1 MVMEN
6 RTPDGHQ
13 PYLMDF
19 SEEVEKVASAP
30 ARAYVRDRRAMAS
43 TPADVKEVPGALV
56 FEIDMPGAKS
66 GKMKVQ
72 VDDDNTLVIS
82 GRRRRARSKEAKYQ
96 RMERRMGKFTRK
108 FPLPEDANLDAIMAA
123 LRDDVL
129 AVRVEKKPPPESK
142 TIEVKV
148 GGSSRLKTTHG

>member
-1 MVMEN
+1 
-6 RTPDGHQ
+6 
-13 PYLMDF
+13 MDF

-30 ARAYVRDRRAMAS
+30 ARANVRDRRAMAS
-43 TPADVKEVPGALV
+43 TPADVKEIPGALV

-72 VDDDNTLVIS
+72 VEDDNTLVIS

-96 RMERRMGKFTRK
+96 RMERRMGKFMRK
-108 FPLPEDANLDAIMAA
+108 FPLPEDADLDAITAA
-123 LRDDVL
+123 LQDGVL
-129 AVRVEKKPPPESK
+129 AVRVGKKPPPEPK

-148 GGSSRLKTTHG
+148 GGPSWLQTPHG